1 MSPEHQTLRA
11 EQQLQGRRVHR
22 TSGAIFLA
30 GLMTAAMGAGPALA
44 QAPAA
49 SPVAA
54 ARHCADMIGFTLP
67 GSDLKIAKAEEV
79 PPAAPGTVRT
89 GFGPPLASAM
99 PAYCRLDGSFERRTG
114 FGGKP
119 YEIAFAL
126 ALPVDWNGRF
136 LFQGGGGLNGS
147 VGAPFGNQAAG
158 EVPALARGFAV
169 ISTDS
174 GHKGQVFDASFMQ
187 DQTAALNFAQ
197 GSVGKVT
204 HVGKAIVAAYY
215 GRGAHHSYFAGCS
228 TGGREA
234 MLASERYPTE
244 FDGIVSGDPAMET
257 SYSNLGLA
265 WSAAAFNRA
274 APKDPS
280 GKPLAAQLLSKSDKQ
295 LVVSRLLAD
304 CDGLDGQKDGLIFDF
319 AACRFDPKEL
329 LCKGK
334 KTDACLSQVQVD
346 AVRTAFSG
354 PRTRAG
360 EQVYPAFPYDAGIG
374 AEAGGIPGLL
384 SGPVIPVGPPNTA
397 TSLDVDAAVAR
408 NRADGQQGLV
418 ETAGW
423 TALSSFFG
431 HGGKIL
437 YFHGLSDPWFSPLDT
452 LGYYQRLAADNGGA
466 EAVRASSRIF
476 MVPGMGHCQGGS
488 VTLDRFDL
496 LSAVVDWV
504 ESGKA
509 PESVVATGPSL
520 PGQSRPLC
528 AWPAHAQYAGSGDPK
543 QASSYIC
550 KS

>member
-1 MSPEHQTLRA
+1 MTRLSA
-11 EQQLQGRRVHR
+11 AAV
-22 TSGAIFLA
+22 LA
-30 GLMTAAMGAGPALA
+30 GSALVIAAAGHSLA

-49 SPVAA
+49 SPVAP
-54 ARHCADMIGFTLP
+54 ARHCADMTGFTLP
-67 GSDLKIAKAEEV
+67 GSDLKITKAEEV
-79 PPAAPGTVRT
+79 PPAAAGTVKT

-99 PAYCRLDGSFERRTG
+99 PGYCRLDGSFERRTG

-126 ALPVDWNGRF
+126 ALPDDWNGRF

-147 VGAPFGNQAAG
+147 VGAPYGNQASG
-158 EVPALARGFAV
+158 DVPGLARGFAV

-204 HVGKAIVAAYY
+204 HVGKQLVAAYY
-215 GRGAHHSYFAGCS
+215 GRPARYSYFAGCS

-234 MLASERYPTE
+234 MLASERYPAE

-257 SYSNLGLA
+257 SSSNLGLA

-274 APKDPS
+274 APKDAS
-280 GKPLAAQLLSKSDKQ
+280 GKPLATKLLSKTDKQ

-329 LCKGK
+329 QCKGK
-334 KTDACLSQVQVD
+334 KTDACLSPVQVE
-346 AVRTAFSG
+346 AIRTAFSG
-354 PRTRAG
+354 ARTKAG
-360 EQVYPAFPYDAGIG
+360 EQVYPGFPYDAGIG

-397 TSLDVDAAVAR
+397 TSLDVDAAVAK
-408 NRADGQQGLV
+408 NRADGQQILV

-423 TALSSFFG
+423 TTLSSFFG

-437 YFHGLSDPWFSPLDT
+437 YYHGLSDPWFSPLDT

-476 MVPGMGHCQGGS
+476 LVPGMGHCQGGPA
-488 VTLDRFDL
+488 TLDHFDL
-496 LSAVVDWV
+496 LAAVVDWV
-504 ESGKA
+504 ENGKA
-509 PESVVATGPSL
+509 PDALVATGPSL

-528 AWPAHAQYAGSGDPK
+528 AWPAHAQYSGSGDPK
-543 QASSYIC
+543 AASSYVC